1 MGLANFI
8 QIMYMKSVQNSY
20 VIKSTLNMYTNRGYA
35 LIIRIDIVVIST
47 KKEQKPYE
55 KVYGYS

>member
-1 MGLANFI
+1 
-8 QIMYMKSVQNSY
+8 
-20 VIKSTLNMYTNRGYA
+20 MYTNRGYA

>member
-8 QIMYMKSVQNSY
+8 QIMYIKSVQNSY
-20 VIKSTLNMYTNRGYA
+20 TTKSTLNMYTNRGYA

>member
-8 QIMYMKSVQNSY
+8 QIMYIKSVQNSY
-20 VIKSTLNMYTNRGYA
+20 ATKSTLNMYTNRGYA

>member
-8 QIMYMKSVQNSY
+8 QIMYVKSVQNSC
-20 VIKSTLNMYTNRGYA
+20 VTKSTLNMYTNRGYA